1 MDNGELK
8 LVLNRIEALELAVRE
23 GFAGLDCKAHGER
36 IAKLEQAAVNG
47 VTYDVKYMAKE
58 QITWRKVAV
67 VMAVIGII
75 VPTICFALGKWL

>member
-1 MDNGELK
+1 MDGNELK
-8 LVLNRIEALELAVRE
+8 LVLGRIESLEVAVRD
-23 GFAGLDCKAHGER
+23 GFALLDCKEHIER